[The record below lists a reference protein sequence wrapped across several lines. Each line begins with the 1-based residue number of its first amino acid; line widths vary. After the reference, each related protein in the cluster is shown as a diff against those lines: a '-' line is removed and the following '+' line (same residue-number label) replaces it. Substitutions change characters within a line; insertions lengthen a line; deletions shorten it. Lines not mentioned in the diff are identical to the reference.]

1 MKSLLIPLIMLGG
14 AFLVLLNWQTESATP
29 AWPYINV
36 YSIVACLLG
45 AYLLWQTRATASRAP
60 GAALGVLGLAVAI
73 QWGISGTG
81 FDVVWTV
88 IDFFLVLLL
97 PLGAGLSVRCSGARE
112 T

>member
-1 MKSLLIPLIMLGG
+1 MKTLLIPLIMLVG
-14 AFLVLLNWQTESATP
+14 AFLVLLNWTQTESAA

-36 YSIVACLLG
+36 FSIVACLLG
-45 AYLLWQTRATASRAP
+45 AYSFWRTPATASRAL
-60 GAALGVLGLAVAI
+60 ALALGVLGLAVAI
-73 QWGISGTG
+73 QWSVSGTG

-97 PLGAGLSVRCSGARE
+97 PFGAGLAVRCSGARE